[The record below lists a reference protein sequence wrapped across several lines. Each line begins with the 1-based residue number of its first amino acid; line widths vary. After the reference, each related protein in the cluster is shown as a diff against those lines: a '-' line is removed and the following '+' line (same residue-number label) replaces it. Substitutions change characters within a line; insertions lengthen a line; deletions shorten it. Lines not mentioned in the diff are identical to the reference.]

1 GPPPMIQTW
10 TFMRHLS
17 RIREGPIFGF
27 AFQSRN
33 LARIALVHL
42 DGRSI
47 LLHFSG
53 IAPERRSGIQ
63 TRPDQPAAPA
73 SVETPIARR

>member
-1 GPPPMIQTW
+1 M
-10 TFMRHLS
+10 
-17 RIREGPIFGF
+17 
-27 AFQSRN
+27 
-33 LARIALVHL
+33 

-73 SVETPIARR
+73 SVETPIAWR